1 MCKKTNS
8 SVNGTSFHDV
18 TILANVQDLIKAL
31 GEPTIQDNTG
41 EDKVNFE
48 WDCETEEGDVF
59 TIYDWKEY
67 REINDIEVIE
77 WHIGAH
83 SKSVSNVAKME
94 IQKQLNDLFN

>member
-8 SVNGTSFHDV
+8 STDGTSFQGV
-18 TILANVQDLIKAL
+18 TIFASVQDLTRVF

-48 WDCETEEGDVF
+48 WDMETDEGNVF

-67 REINDIEVIE
+67 RKISDIEVIE
-77 WHIGAH
+77 WHIGSF
-83 SKSVSNVAKME
+83 SKSVSNVAKIE
-94 IQKQLNDLFN
+94 VQKQLNDLFN